1 MRNVRHGYT
10 DSREGIKFEK
20 EDILYGKLRPYLNNW
35 WFAKF
40 NGIAIGDFWVLRTND
55 GFSSRFVYALIQS
68 NRYQNIANI
77 TSGTKMPR
85 SDWSI
90 VSTTLFNI
98 PTEGNEQIKIG
109 KASQLLDN
117 LIVANERQ

>member
-1 MRNVRHGYT
+1 
-10 DSREGIKFEK
+10 
-20 EDILYGKLRPYLNNW
+20 
-35 WFAKF
+35 
-40 NGIAIGDFWVLRTND
+40 
-55 GFSSRFVYALIQS
+55 
-68 NRYQNIANI
+68 
-77 TSGTKMPR
+77 MPR